1 MYVKRERL
9 GWMRGIS
16 LPHFLPFGESRSRGN
31 IYVVG
36 MGKNRTL
43 TYAKKMHTN
52 AGALDAGYQ
61 YKTQNLLITLCGSKG
76 KEEKIQLF
84 FLSSKLQSSK

>member
-1 MYVKRERL
+1 MQKE
-9 GWMRGIS
+9 
-16 LPHFLPFGESRSRGN
+16 
-31 IYVVG
+31 
-36 MGKNRTL
+36 
-43 TYAKKMHTN
+43 MHIN

-61 YKTQNLLITLCGSKG
+61 YKTQNLLITISGSKG